1 DMHAP
6 IERKAVGIQREP
18 QRLRFRPPEPFGE
31 SVEARTDRLRRQRNF
46 IDDLAARI
54 CAGFGCKPRKPPAVG
69 LRGLY
74 YPDIFE
80 SPDEPVP
87 RLAGRFNLQI
97 PTRKASR
104 LTNYRWHDYG
114 PFNPDRK
121 VKPIEIDVPDVA
133 GRGADRPIMW
143 RWTIELQEQPPPR
156 H

>member
-1 DMHAP
+1 MHAP
-6 IERKAVGIQREP
+6 IERVTVGIRRQP

-31 SVEARTDRLRRQRNF
+31 PIEQRTARLRR
-46 IDDLAARI
+46 ARI
-54 CAGFGCKPRKPPAVG
+54 HRDGWRAVCTALGIRDPDPEGPPVG

-87 RLAGRFNLQI
+87 RLAGRFNFQI

-114 PFNPDRK
+114 PFNPERK
-121 VKPIEIDVPDVA
+121 VTPIEIDVPPTSF
-133 GRGADRPIMW
+133 DRCN
-143 RWTIELQEQPPPR
+143 RLLV
-156 H
+156 